1 MSTTKRLN
9 DPSIEKVTVAPE
21 GSTIPVIDA
30 TGKLSGISVGN
41 LLVQARGAVIVGGR
55 NLLKGSNTEVSHSNY
70 WVTSHNLTDAPAAG
84 ETVTLTVWGTTEA
97 SKFMA
102 YNSGDQIKLANVERI
117 AEGVYRATFKWTVN
131 SAPNTNVVLFGGD
144 GKHSTVKK
152 VKLERGNIATDWT
165 PAPEDIL
172 SRLDALENRG
182 GVNAC
187 ILADWQKGG
196 QHECNEGID
205 GSPAE
210 EHHDRCDSRQRND
223 RRCRSQFYSISG
235 NIPDRQQY
243 SLAAGHES
251 MELLGGVLLRLGD
264 YTPWS
269 GCGTRC
275 FVFPCQMEFTSN
287 LDKLVE
293 GDRYSRH
300 VASRREVVA
309 A

>member
-1 MSTTKRLN
+1 MSTTKKLN
-9 DPSIEKVTVAPE
+9 DPSVTMVTEAPAA
-21 GSTIPVIDA
+21 STVPIFDSS
-30 TGKLSGISVGN
+30 GKLSGITVGD

-102 YNSGDQIKLANVERI
+102 YNSGDQVKLANVERI

-131 SAPNTNVVLFGGD
+131 SAANTNVVLFGGG

-182 GVNAC
+182 GGKC
-187 ILADWQKGG
+187 LYLSRLA
-196 QHECNEGID
+196 E
-205 GSPAE
+205 
-210 EHHDRCDSRQRND
+210 
-223 RRCRSQFYSISG
+223 RR
-235 NIPDRQQY
+235 
-243 SLAAGHES
+243 AA
-251 MELLGGVLLRLGD
+251 
-264 YTPWS
+264 
-269 GCGTRC
+269 
-275 FVFPCQMEFTSN
+275 
-287 LDKLVE
+287 
-293 GDRYSRH
+293 
-300 VASRREVVA
+300 
-309 A
+309 